1 MKIQGLAVL
10 AIIIILPMSIILS
23 AYMSNQIK
31 TLDLQISYD
40 SKLTN
45 ATYDAIKVFQLNMSN
60 SSTSD
65 LANSKMRDIK
75 ASVNTFYN
83 SLSTNFNMSGYG
95 KDVLQEYV
103 PAIVYTLYDGY
114 YIYSAYD
121 NTLDTNDTFENGATY
136 KNNEKI
142 YGLKPYVYY
151 SCRYIKDNIDVVITY
166 SLDSYVTIQG
176 KIGSNEVNESGYL
189 LTGVGYNGSNY
200 TYNGIEI
207 TNEQAISQN
216 VYLEGTTS
224 TEAKKNVTVDVDG
237 VPTNVGVIDSY
248 PCKKINGVKYYN
260 ETDSSGNTKTFAI
273 LNDKKYEQSATINM
287 DNNSSAVTYYKNAYY
302 FKQKFFD
309 STDPLSKLIDLKS
322 NDAVN
327 IDGTPFSNLA
337 DVYHQGYS
345 IFDEL
350 KGANG
355 VLIEDSNSQFN
366 AHKAEV
372 IKNSIETNLM
382 SAIAN
387 YNNVSSSS
395 VNFAMP
401 KLTEEEWDKIV
412 NNVSVITFLQGLNI
426 GGKIYNGYAIVPNNS
441 NEDFVSEDSIYISV
455 GGEYHKVTHLTDSGI
470 RGKDAV
476 GIFRTDLER
485 RTAETSYK
493 KDLGDGNSKEYT
505 GKVYY
510 YPRTE
515 MGCYNCIINYNNATS
530 STSIREHLN
539 ENQDL
544 AKIYYTALGR
554 ERQGM
559 YRVMNIYE
567 EIQEEFNN

>member
-207 TNEQAISQN
+207 INEQAISQN

-287 DNNSSAVTYYKNAYY
+287 DNSSAVTYYKNAYE
-302 FKQKFFD
+302 FKQKF
-309 STDPLSKLIDLKS
+309 KS
-322 NDAVN
+322 GGSLYELTGLTSDNAVN
-327 IDGTPFSNLA
+327 IDGNPFSD
-337 DVYHQGYS
+337 DVYYNGYS
-345 IFDEL
+345 IFGEL
-350 KGANG
+350 NNSTSETF
-355 VLIEDSNSQFN
+355 IEDSNSQFN

-401 KLTEEEWDKIV
+401 KLSEEEWEKIV

-455 GGEYHKVTHLTDSGI
+455 GGKEYHKVTHLTDSDISGEN
-470 RGKDAV
+470 AV

-530 STSIREHLN
+530 STSIRDHLN
-539 ENQDL
+539 KNKNL

-559 YRVMNIYE
+559 YRVMNKYE